1 MFKWTEVEEEEFQEV
16 KKRLKTIIPV
26 TPVDTSKPLMI
37 YTDASNS
44 GLGWILTQRKNNQ
57 LNLDEN
63 WKENQIVIEMG
74 STSLSECQ
82 SRYSPV
88 EKEMLAAV
96 TEVTKLDFFC
106 RAAPEVHIFSD
117 CSTLVNITR
126 KDFSEISNTR
136 LLRLLEKV
144 SGYNLTFHHL
154 PGSRYSISD

>member
-1 MFKWTEVEEEEFQEV
+1 MGFLSQLSSFVPEVKTVIPNIKRLTSRYNVFKWTEIEEEEFQEV
-16 KKRLKTIIPV
+16 KKRLQTIVPV

-37 YTDASNS
+37 YGDASNS
-44 GLGWILTQRKNNQ
+44 SIGWILTQRKDNK

-96 TEVTKLDFFC
+96 TVVT
-106 RAAPEVHIFSD
+106 
-117 CSTLVNITR
+117 
-126 KDFSEISNTR
+126 
-136 LLRLLEKV
+136 
-144 SGYNLTFHHL
+144 
-154 PGSRYSISD
+154 